1 MYHKCI
7 GSMSHVTKEELY
19 LSIGATG
26 FFMPVF
32 QLADNTY
39 TYALTQA
46 ANGLKTAL
54 ATTASSAIPPT
65 IPLFTSL
72 AIVFIALAAVG
83 ILQDFEK
90 GMKMKYKALIYN
102 AGAILGLYVFW
113 KPLSAITPTSLSN
126 GAIFSSILSI
136 VIMFVGIGLAI
147 YLEHRSS

>member
-1 MYHKCI
+1 MYHKRI
-7 GSMSHVTKEELY
+7 SSMSHVTKEELY

-32 QLADNTY
+32 QLVDNTC
-39 TYALTQA
+39 TYALTQVT
-46 ANGLKTAL
+46 NGL
-54 ATTASSAIPPT
+54 
-65 IPLFTSL
+65 PLFTSL
-72 AIVFIALAAVG
+72 TIVFIALAAVG

-113 KPLSAITPTSLSN
+113 KQLSAITPTSLSN